1 MRCGVFK
8 AIFYDAVVEHRDR
21 KVNYFLLA
29 CSAFACLVLTGLAF
43 RVATPQETV
52 EEWCRILPTVTTS
65 YLPGF
70 YPAHPSMPQAGPVR
84 VETAGE
90 GERWSFQMRYGYPGA
105 IGWAM
110 EMWAASDK
118 GRDPKLAEKAALRHF
133 NHGLLQ
139 RAVTALGEA
148 KALFPSE
155 ARATQ
160 EVIDRLGF
168 LAAAFAAA
176 DRPQIPT
183 ATEDQTRYLE
193 ERWESFGFK
202 DVAVTPKGDGVFALS
217 FGVPRPKEALHV
229 HGVTVL
235 GLYTFDVRQQ
245 FSRARVLG
253 GIRAHLVRGVAGA
266 DWFFFM
272 GFGVLAALFV
282 TAGSLSGALA
292 RGTVEMS
299 LARPLSRTSLL
310 LARYAAGVLFVLV
323 HATVFFVGTALALRA
338 SAGEIDWRY
347 LVGIPLTAG
356 IFSIAYA
363 VAALVAVVA
372 RTPAFAPVLATG
384 VLIVCG
390 QLAEL
395 YRFGLLTL
403 REDIPAAVRGA
414 IRVLYWILPKTVD
427 LLGHGTALMAS
438 PEMSDKLVRQLDL
451 VPAVIS
457 IPAGAALATTA
468 AFVAAVLALACWLF
482 SRKEP

>member
-1 MRCGVFK
+1 MRWGIFRAV
-8 AIFYDAVVEHRDR
+8 FYDAVVEHRDR

-29 CSAFACLVLTGLAF
+29 CSAFACLVLAGLAF

-52 EEWCRILPTVTTS
+52 EEWRCILPTVTS
-65 YLPGF
+65 GYLPGF
-70 YPAHPSMPQAGPVR
+70 YQPHPSMPQAGPVR
-84 VETAGE
+84 VEAAEE
-90 GERWSFQMRYGYPGA
+90 GEKWSFDLRYPSSGA
-105 IGWAM
+105 LVRSM
-110 EMWAASDK
+110 EMWLASDK
-118 GRDPKLAEKAALRHF
+118 GKDLAAAEKAARRHF
-133 NHGLLQ
+133 NHGVLRQ
-139 RAVTALGEA
+139 AVAVLGEA

-155 ARATQ
+155 AAATQ
-160 EVIDRLGF
+160 EAIDRLAP
-168 LAAAFAAA
+168 LAESFAEA
-176 DRPQIPT
+176 DPPRVETTPEAQ
-183 ATEDQTRYLE
+183 ARYLE
-193 ERWESFGFK
+193 ERWESFGFE
-202 DVAVTPKGDGVFALS
+202 DVAATPKGDGVFTLS
-217 FGVPRPKEALHV
+217 LGVPRPKEALHV

-235 GLYTFDVRQQ
+235 GLYTFDVKQQ

-299 LARPLSRTSLL
+299 LARPVSRTSLL

-323 HATVFFVGTALALRA
+323 HATIFFVGTALALRA
-338 SAGEIDWRY
+338 SAGEVDWRY
-347 LVGIPLTAG
+347 LVGIPLTTG

-427 LLGHGTALMAS
+427 LLGHGTALMVS
-438 PEMSDKLVRQLDL
+438 PEMSEKLVSQLDL

-457 IPAGAALATTA
+457 IPAWAALATTA